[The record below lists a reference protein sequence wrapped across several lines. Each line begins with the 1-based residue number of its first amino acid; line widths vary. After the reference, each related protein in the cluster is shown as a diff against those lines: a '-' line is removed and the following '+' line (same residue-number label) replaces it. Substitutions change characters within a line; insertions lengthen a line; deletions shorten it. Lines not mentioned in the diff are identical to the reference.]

1 MLYRDIFKLLGSYL
15 FVLAALFCVPFS
27 IAFYYQF
34 FSDPAT
40 HPQSHSTLFFF
51 ETIVITLLL
60 GLFFRWIGKNASG
73 NLYRREGIFVVVLI
87 WFITP
92 ALSALPFIF
101 SHTLENPFQ
110 AYFEMVSGYTTTGS
124 TTMYPKKYDPQTG
137 EEIPIHQVVK
147 GVIDTGYTFYG
158 TITPIR
164 DPQTGKVLYEGIE
177 AVGKALLFWRSFT
190 QWLGGMGIIVL
201 FVAILPALG
210 IGGKQLFHAEAPGP
224 IKDSLT
230 PRIKDTA
237 SALWKIYLG
246 LTVIETVVLMATNSE
261 MPLFDAVTITFSTL
275 ATGGFSVK
283 NANIAAYN
291 NATTEWV
298 IILFMLVGGINF
310 SLYYYALRGKLYRLY
325 DPELLIFLV
334 LITLSSVFCAY
345 HLVGWEI
352 QLMTG
357 GREVLDVAKAVR
369 YGFFQVISAQT
380 TTGFVTANVDIWPYT
395 TQVLLLIVMYFA
407 AMAGSTSGGIK
418 TMRLYM
424 LFRIVQNKIESLFR
438 PESVRNFTVGS
449 VYVDHSTVVRNL
461 CFFLIIAAVSTL
473 STFLFVADG
482 IDPETALGAV
492 ACLINNVGVS
502 FRAAGPFDSYA
513 FMSDASLLLSSFIM
527 ILGRLEYFAIL
538 AILVPAFWKERS

>member
-147 GVIDTGYTFYG
+147 GVIDTSYTFYG
-158 TITPIR
+158 TITPIH

-298 IILFMLVGGINF
+298 IVLFMLVGGINF

-334 LITLSSVFCAY
+334 LIALSSAFCAY
-345 HLVGWEI
+345 HLVGREI

-357 GREVLDVAKAVR
+357 GREVLDGAKAVR
-369 YGFFQVISAQT
+369 YGFFQVISVQT